1 MIRQFEVM
9 GLQQV
14 NQHLLCSIC
23 REVFYNP
30 IRATC
35 GHTFCGTCLVRWIQQ
50 KKSCPLCRHQLERN
64 YKFDKDILATKI
76 VGDVQV
82 KCLRCLLWNGTL
94 AAFKQHKKTQCK
106 FVQKNN
112 EIPQNAIEIGDDN
125 AEDITF
131 PFIIIDT
138 RKIVKT
144 ANHPILVQIDE
155 QNNKHD
161 DDLFISQTRQS
172 NHFQND
178 NSQVEISPYVISDQ
192 SNHIIIETQDNVVL
206 EESSQ
211 QQQIF
216 ICPNN
221 QLYID
226 IDKLDNQNQNN
237 QTDAKD
243 LQITINEQDNH
254 CEQSENRIKISQNQQ
269 IQHPN
274 QSEIEILEPSL
285 RILNSREIKELKSKR
300 KFKINTI
307 KNAVSVVEPLI
318 DSMNDDQFN
327 KFIDHMKKEM
337 TNKLNE
343 LLNTSIL

>member
-1 MIRQFEVM
+1 MNRQFEVM

-50 KKSCPLCRHQLERN
+50 KKSCPLCRHHLERN

-76 VGDVQV
+76 VGDVKV
-82 KCLRCLLWNGTL
+82 KCLRCQQWNGTL

-125 AEDITF
+125 DITF

-155 QNNKHD
+155 QNNKQR
-161 DDLFISQTRQS
+161 DDLFISQIRQS

-178 NSQVEISPYVISDQ
+178 NPQVEINPYVISDQ
-192 SNHIIIETQDNVVL
+192 SNHIIIETQDNLV
-206 EESSQ
+206 
-211 QQQIF
+211 I
-216 ICPNN
+216 
-221 QLYID
+221 
-226 IDKLDNQNQNN
+226 
-237 QTDAKD
+237 
-243 LQITINEQDNH
+243 INIYLPKQ
-254 CEQSENRIKISQNQQ
+254 
-269 IQHPN
+269 
-274 QSEIEILEPSL
+274 
-285 RILNSREIKELKSKR
+285 
-300 KFKINTI
+300 
-307 KNAVSVVEPLI
+307 
-318 DSMNDDQFN
+318 
-327 KFIDHMKKEM
+327 
-337 TNKLNE
+337 
-343 LLNTSIL
+343 